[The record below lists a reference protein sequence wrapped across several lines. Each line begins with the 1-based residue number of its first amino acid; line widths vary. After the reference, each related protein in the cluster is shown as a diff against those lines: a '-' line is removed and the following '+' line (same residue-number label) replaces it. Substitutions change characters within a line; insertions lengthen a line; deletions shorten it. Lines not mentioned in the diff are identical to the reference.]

1 MTVNDNAEWTE
12 IVRTASE
19 IVSFLSI
26 EEVNAS
32 IMKFDETT
40 KRSILSQK
48 LAFEMV
54 GVLAEEGKEEIKND

>member
-19 IVSFLSI
+19 IVASLSI
-26 EEVNAS
+26 EEVNSS

-54 GVLAEEGKEEIKND
+54 GVLAEEGKEDNK

>member
-1 MTVNDNAEWTE
+1 MTVNDNAEWSQ
-12 IVRTASE
+12 IVQTASE
-19 IVSFLSI
+19 IVAALSI
-26 EEVNAS
+26 EEVNSS

-54 GVLAEEGKEEIKND
+54 GVLAEEGKED